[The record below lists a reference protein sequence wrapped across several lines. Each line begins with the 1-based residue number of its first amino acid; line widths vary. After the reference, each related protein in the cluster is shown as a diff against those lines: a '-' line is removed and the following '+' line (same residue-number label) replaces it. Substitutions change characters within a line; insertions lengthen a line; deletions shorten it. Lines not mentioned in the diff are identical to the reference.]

1 MDYIENR
8 TFDEIQIG
16 DSASLRRVLTR
27 EDIQLFAVMSGDV
40 NPAHLDEEYARSEMF
55 HKIIAHGMWGGALI
69 STVLG
74 TQLPGPGTIYLN
86 QTLEFRRPVAIGD
99 EVSVTVT
106 AVAKDQEKKR
116 VTFDCKCINHE
127 EKLVISGEALVM
139 APVHKVKRPRTR
151 LPEVRLHD
159 PGAQYRRLIKMTEG
173 LQPVIIAVVYP
184 VDSNALR
191 GAVEAAES
199 GLITPVL
206 VGPVSRMQVIAKEEE
221 LDISHFRLVDTSHS
235 HEAAQRAV
243 AMARNGEVEAL
254 MKGSLQTEELMLEV
268 VANYTGLKQGK
279 RISHVAVV
287 DVPGHPRPLFLTDAG
302 INIYPTLEQKRD
314 IVQNAINLARVL
326 GVDSPRVA
334 LLAAVETISS
344 RLTSTLDAAALCKM
358 ADRGQITGG
367 IVDGPLAFDDAISAA
382 AADAKH
388 INSRVAGEA
397 DILVVPDLESGTML
411 SKQLEY
417 LAGAQAAHVVI
428 GAMVPIVLPDRADFS
443 LARKASCAVALMVA
457 QHNIAEAYGREYIAA
472 QSNRN
477 G

>member
-1 MDYIENR
+1 
-8 TFDEIQIG
+8 
-16 DSASLRRVLTR
+16 
-27 EDIQLFAVMSGDV
+27 
-40 NPAHLDEEYARSEMF
+40 
-55 HKIIAHGMWGGALI
+55 
-69 STVLG
+69 
-74 TQLPGPGTIYLN
+74 
-86 QTLEFRRPVAIGD
+86 
-99 EVSVTVT
+99 
-106 AVAKDQEKKR
+106 
-116 VTFDCKCINHE
+116 
-127 EKLVISGEALVM
+127 
-139 APVHKVKRPRTR
+139 
-151 LPEVRLHD
+151 
-159 PGAQYRRLIKMTEG
+159 MTEG